1 MTRPRVGA
9 SMVLMTNQ
17 PGRAHNHS
25 WHFQGVA
32 HARREGPGALGT
44 PVRVP
49 TTAHRVPRACCVPAP
64 VAPEVVIG
72 MNPVL
77 PPCVRSPEVL

>member
-1 MTRPRVGA
+1 
-9 SMVLMTNQ
+9 MVLMTNQ